1 MAEIIKGTAVTFGT
15 GGSSATLLTSA
26 TVNKTSSKKEIPDGN
41 GGFGAVVYYAIKD
54 EINYE
59 TYEATS
65 PNVGDTATL
74 PSLISTFVSGSVFV
88 TSSEAVE
95 SSEDMIKSNVTAV
108 SYDGIS

>member
-15 GGSSATLLTSA
+15 GGNAPTLLTSA
-26 TVNKTSSKKEIPDGN
+26 SVNKSSSKKEIPDGN

-54 EINYE
+54 EVNFE

-74 PSLISTFVSGSVFV
+74 PSLISGFVEGSVFV
-88 TSSEAVE
+88 TSSESVE
-95 SSEDMIKSNVTAV
+95 SSEDMTKSTVTAV
-108 SYDGIS
+108 SFASIA

>member
-1 MAEIIKGTAVTFGT
+1 MAEIIKGEAVTFGT

-41 GGFGAVVYYAIKD
+41 GGFGAVVYFAIKD
-54 EINYE
+54 EVNFE

-74 PSLISTFVSGSVFV
+74 PSLISAFVTGSVFV
-88 TSSEAVE
+88 TSSEVVE
-95 SSEDMIKSNVTAV
+95 SSEDLTKSNVTAV
-108 SYDGIS
+108 SYASIT

>member
-15 GGSSATLLTSA
+15 GGSAPTLLTSA
-26 TVNKTSSKKEIPDGN
+26 SVNKSSSKKEIPDGN

-54 EINYE
+54 EVNFE

-74 PSLISTFVSGSVFV
+74 PSLISGFVDGSVFV
-88 TSSEAVE
+88 TSSESVE
-95 SSEDMIKSNVTAV
+95 SSEDMTKSTVTAV
-108 SYDGIS
+108 SFASIS

>member
-1 MAEIIKGTAVTFGT
+1 MAEIIKGVAVTFGT

-41 GGFGAVVYYAIKD
+41 GGFGAVVYFAIKD
-54 EINYE
+54 EVNFE

-65 PNVGDTATL
+65 PNVGDTSTL
-74 PSLISTFVSGSVFV
+74 PSLISGFVSGSVFV
-88 TSSEAVE
+88 TSSEVVE
-95 SSEDMIKSNVTAV
+95 SSEDLTKSNVQAV

>member
-15 GGSSATLLTSA
+15 GGNAPTLLTSA

-41 GGFGAVVYYAIKD
+41 GGFGAVVYFAIKD
-54 EINYE
+54 EVNFE

-74 PSLISTFVSGSVFV
+74 PSLISGFVEGAVFV
-88 TSSEAVE
+88 TSSESVE
-95 SSEDMIKSNVTAV
+95 SSEDMTKSTVTAV
-108 SYDGIS
+108 SFASIA